1 MKYPQ
6 YINEIIER
14 LEAAGYSAYAVGGC
28 VRDAMLGRVPNDF
41 DVTTSALP
49 DETLRVFENERTI
62 PTGLKHGTVTVI
74 LGDYDPVEV
83 TTYRIDGSY
92 TDSRH
97 PESVS
102 FTDRIEDD
110 LARRDFT
117 VNAMAYNKKRGLV
130 DPFDGQGDLCRGIL
144 RAVGEPERRMRED
157 ALRIMRAFRFSAQL
171 GFSIDEGTKKALVSE
186 REGLKNISGERLGV
200 ELSKLVCAPHA
211 KEAAECMIECGV
223 AELIFGGY
231 IPACRLLC
239 ALGKLSPS
247 PEVRLAC
254 LLYCCT
260 ADGAR
265 AILNKMKY
273 SNALK
278 NSALRLIE
286 AKSYPIP
293 ESDADLRRFLRCFG
307 EDALLAAEL
316 MRTLRGAVDLT
327 EERIQ
332 RIKRDGFCASLS
344 DLAIGGKDLLALGMS
359 GKEVGEV
366 LSFLLDAVTEEPML
380 NTMEKLMQLV
390 KTKNCDN
397 S

>member
-1 MKYPQ
+1 MDYPQ

-14 LEAAGYSAYAVGGC
+14 LETAGYSSYAVGGC
-28 VRDAMLGRVPNDF
+28 VRDALLGRVPNDF

-49 DETLRVFENERTI
+49 EETLRVFENERTI

-74 LGDYDPVEV
+74 LKGCDPVEV

-130 DPFDGQGDLCRGIL
+130 DPFDGQADLCRGIL

-171 GFSIDEGTKKALVSE
+171 GFSIDEGTKKALESE
-186 REGLKNISGERLGV
+186 REGIGNVSGERLGV

-211 KEAAECMIECGV
+211 KEAIECMIECGV
-223 AELIFGGY
+223 AELIFGEY
-231 IPACRLLC
+231 IPSCELLY
-239 ALGKLSPS
+239 ALGKLSSEPS
-247 PEVRLAC
+247 LRLAC
-254 LLYCCT
+254 LLYECDNE
-260 ADGAR
+260 AAKK
-265 AILNKMKY
+265 ILNAMKY

-278 NSALRLIE
+278 NSVLRLIE
-286 AKSYPIP
+286 VKNYPIP
-293 ESDADLRRFLRCFG
+293 ESDAEIRRFLMHFG
-307 EDALLAAEL
+307 EDALFAAEL
-316 MRTLRGAVDLT
+316 MRVLRGAVGLT
-327 EERIQ
+327 EGKIDI
-332 RIKRDGFCASLS
+332 IKQGGYCATLS

-366 LSFLLDAVTEEPML
+366 LTFLLEAVTDEPRL
-380 NTMEKLMQLV
+380 NTAERLMELARERREER
-390 KTKNCDN
+390 
-397 S
+397 